1 MKKISFLFAISFLM
15 ILIATAC
22 GKAVFDG
29 SCTGNDKQFIVD
41 YNVLNCTKTHQM
53 KLKKGTTV
61 KVVVESKSGRVGIL
75 VEDTKGDD
83 IYNNINAISENFS
96 LEIPRTDTY
105 NFSVSG
111 SEAKG
116 SVSFKMTK

>member
-1 MKKISFLFAISFLM
+1 MKKISFLFAISAFTL
-15 ILIATAC
+15 LITVAC
-22 GKAVFDG
+22 GKVVFDG
-29 SCTGNDKQFIVD
+29 SCTGNNKQFIVD

-53 KLKKGTTV
+53 ELERGTTI

-75 VEDTKGDD
+75 VEDSKGDG
-83 IYNNINAISENFS
+83 IYNNINAISEKFS

-111 SEAKG
+111 TDAKG